1 MPVSFDTTLSRI
13 SRQTEEESAKTLAV
27 NTGNSYAALD
37 NYPFSI
43 ESLKLIPLET
53 ARSEGFAIYLHT
65 ASRVRVAILH
75 PENNVL
81 VAKIKTLAE
90 GWKTQAELTVV
101 SKSSF
106 EYLLAQYE
114 LLLKEDAEQKNILA
128 RQSQHQDQD
137 NYFQRVQNLADMQAE
152 VASASTTKI
161 LDVIMAGAIN
171 QHASDIHLE
180 PGETQVTVRFRIDGV
195 LQSVLE
201 IPMSQQHSLLSRIK
215 VLASLK
221 IDQKGGGQDGRFS
234 LGDRGIQADVR
245 VATIPTGYGEGVVM
259 RILRHDQKLLTLRDL
274 GFTDAARSLI
284 EVSLHRPY
292 GLILVT
298 GPTGSGKS
306 TTLYALLQLLNT
318 PERKIIT
325 LEDPIE
331 YRIAGIQQS
340 QIDVEHGFSFAE
352 GLKNALRQDPDVVM
366 VGEIRD
372 PETATIALNASLT
385 GHLVLATLHTNNA
398 VTAPT
403 RLLEMGIEPYLLT
416 GAIQLV
422 IAQRLVRRL
431 APGST
436 PETPRYTGRLVISEL
451 LAPKPDFE
459 AAVARR
465 ADQVTLEQI
474 ARADGMQ
481 SMAEDGFA
489 KVRAGLT
496 SQAEIERVT
505 VTLGS

>member
-1 MPVSFDTTLSRI
+1 MPLPIDTTLRRI
-13 SRQTEEESAKTLAV
+13 ARQTEEGAAKNLAD
-27 NTGNSYAALD
+27 NTGNAYAALD

-43 ESLKLIPLET
+43 ESLRLVPLET
-53 ARSEGFAIYLHT
+53 ARSEGFCVYLHT
-65 ASRVRVAILH
+65 ASRVRVALLH
-75 PENNVL
+75 PENGVL
-81 VAKIKTLAE
+81 IQKIQALAA
-90 GWKTQAELTVV
+90 GWKAQAELTVV
-101 SKSSF
+101 SRTSF
-106 EYLLAQYE
+106 TYLLAQYSQ
-114 LLLKEDAEQKNILA
+114 LLKEDAERLSTLE

-152 VASASTTKI
+152 IATASTTKL

-180 PGETQVTVRFRIDGV
+180 PGEAQITVRFRIDGV
-195 LQSVLE
+195 LQKVLQ
-201 IPMSQQHSLLSRIK
+201 IPMAQQHGLLSRIK

-221 IDQKGGGQDGRFS
+221 LEQKGSGQDGRFS
-234 LGDRGIQADVR
+234 LGDRGIQADIR

-259 RILRHDQKLLTLRDL
+259 RILRHDQKLLTLSDL
-274 GFTDAARSLI
+274 GFTDSAKALI
-284 EVSLHRPY
+284 ESVLRRPY

-331 YRIAGIQQS
+331 YRIAGLQQS
-340 QIDVEHGFSFAE
+340 QIDQEHGFTFAE
-352 GLKNALRQDPDVVM
+352 GLRNALRQDPDVVM

-403 RLLEMGIEPYLLT
+403 RMLEMGIEPYLLT

-431 APGST
+431 GPGST
-436 PETPRYTGRLVISEL
+436 PEVPRYGGRLVISEL

-481 SMAEDGFA
+481 PMAADGFA
-489 KVRAGLT
+489 KVQAGLT

-505 VTLGS
+505 IT

>member
-1 MPVSFDTTLSRI
+1 MPLPIDTTLRRI
-13 SRQTEEESAKTLAV
+13 ARQTEEEAAKSLAV
-27 NTGNSYAALD
+27 NTGNAYAALD

-43 ESLKLIPLET
+43 ESLKLVTLET

-65 ASRVRVAILH
+65 ASRIRVALLH
-75 PENNVL
+75 PENDDL
-81 VAKIKTLAE
+81 VTKIRALAE
-90 GWKTQAELTVV
+90 SLKAQAELTVV
-101 SKSSF
+101 SRTSF
-106 EYLLAQYE
+106 TYLLAQYSQ
-114 LLLKEDAEQKNILA
+114 LLKEDADRASLLE
-128 RQSQHQDQD
+128 RQTQHSDEE

-152 VASASTTKI
+152 IASASTTKL

-171 QHASDIHLE
+171 QRASDIHLE
-180 PGETQVTVRFRIDGV
+180 PGETQMTVRFRIDGV
-195 LQSVLE
+195 LQNVLQ
-201 IPMSQQHSLLSRIK
+201 IPMAQQHGLLSRIK
-215 VLASLK
+215 VMASLK
-221 IDQKGGGQDGRFS
+221 LEEKGSGQDGRFS

-259 RILRHDQKLLTLRDL
+259 RILRHDQKLLTLNDL
-274 GFTDAARSLI
+274 GFTEPARLLI
-284 EVSLHRPY
+284 ETILRRPY

-331 YRIAGIQQS
+331 YRIAGLQQS
-340 QIDVEHGFSFAE
+340 QIDQEHGFGFAE

-403 RLLEMGIEPYLLT
+403 RLLEMGIQPYLLT
-416 GAIQLV
+416 GAVQLV

-431 APGST
+431 GPGST
-436 PETPRYTGRLVISEL
+436 PEAPRYAGRLVISEL
-451 LAPKPDFE
+451 LAPKPDFD

-481 SMAEDGFA
+481 PMAVDGFA
-489 KVRAGLT
+489 KVQAGLT

-505 VTLGS
+505 IT

>member
-1 MPVSFDTTLSRI
+1 MPLPIDTTLRRI
-13 SRQTEEESAKTLAV
+13 ARQTEEEVAKHLAV
-27 NTGNSYAALD
+27 NTGNAYALLD

-43 ESLKLIPLET
+43 ESLRIVPLET

-65 ASRVRVAILH
+65 ASRVRVALLH
-75 PENNVL
+75 PENSEV
-81 VAKIKTLAE
+81 VAKIKVIAE
-90 GWKTQAELTVV
+90 SLKAQAELTVV
-101 SKSSF
+101 SRSSF
-106 EYLLAQYE
+106 IFLLAQYTQ
-114 LLLKEDAEQKNILA
+114 LLKEETDRVSMLEQ
-128 RQSQHQDQD
+128 QSQHQDQD

-152 VASASTTKI
+152 VASVSTTKL

-171 QHASDIHLE
+171 QRASDIHLE
-180 PGETQVTVRFRIDGV
+180 PGAEQINVRFRIDGV
-195 LQSVLE
+195 LQNVLQ
-201 IPMSQQHSLLSRIK
+201 IPMAQQHGLLSRIK
-215 VLASLK
+215 VMASLK
-221 IDQKGGGQDGRFS
+221 LEEKGSGQDGRFS

-259 RILRHDQKLLTLRDL
+259 RILRHDQKLLTLSDL

-284 EVSLHRPY
+284 STTLRRPY

-331 YRIAGIQQS
+331 YRIAGLQQS
-340 QIDVEHGFSFAE
+340 QIDTEHGFGFAE

-398 VTAPT
+398 VTVPT
-403 RLLEMGIEPYLLT
+403 RLLEMGIQPYLLT
-416 GAIQLV
+416 GAIQLI

-431 APGST
+431 GPGST
-436 PETPRYTGRLVISEL
+436 PEAPRYGGRLVISEL
-451 LAPKPDFE
+451 LAPNPDFD

-465 ADQVTLEQI
+465 ADQISLEQI
-474 ARADGMQ
+474 ARAGGMQ
-481 SMAEDGFA
+481 PMAQDGFE
-489 KVRAGLT
+489 KVRLGLT

-505 VTLGS
+505 IT